1 MSFPPE
7 RATHVD
13 TETDRVR
20 WVSYLFL
27 SYRPLRGLMQLL
39 ERLGITTEIFLAADE
54 DDGEA
59 GAEMDDFG
67 DPLRQHPS
75 SAFSISSDASRT
87 WK

>member
-1 MSFPPE
+1 
-7 RATHVD
+7 
-13 TETDRVR
+13 
-20 WVSYLFL
+20 
-27 SYRPLRGLMQLL
+27 MQLL